1 MKSSQF
7 VDALTND
14 IEGNAT
20 ASLPETTEESKPK
33 EKEADAEDEPAEV
46 AKEEAKKGAEGVQS
60 AFDEMQEKLK
70 KDIDNLV

>member
-20 ASLPETTEESKPK
+20 ASLPETTEESKPVK
-33 EKEADAEDEPAEV
+33 GDDLDAEDEPEV